1 MPQKIVL
8 RYDSNELAFQV
19 IRVDWKETNVYG
31 GKNVTLNHRMRQ
43 ELNLSCESLVDYKD
57 EDISDQKENIE
68 WIKFILYFHC
78 SLNYYD

>member
-1 MPQKIVL
+1 MFMEEK
-8 RYDSNELAFQV
+8 
-19 IRVDWKETNVYG
+19 
-31 GKNVTLNHRMRQ
+31 KNVTLNHRMRQ